1 MIDQHS
7 SVNFPSQAGKEVKRH
22 LPLQM
27 VMLFNVILLAI
38 VILIGGVF
46 SFLDIQSGRQMSGSN
61 LTQVKDTS
69 RLLTEFVDKQMPLK
83 SLLNRQRF
91 LIADFRNQL
100 NLYLLVK
107 NRETSHLEQ
116 SFARLQEQS
125 NILESDLVPDLPV
138 SYTDELKV
146 HSVQIEAIMTA
157 LRSFRTTG
165 FSEAAPILEQSGAA
179 IDSNIRLLNEIEHY
193 LDAQAEETTRRV
205 LASNLQTTE
214 NAGTLANLIDNF
226 ERQYFITVLIVIVIV
241 IIFQIAFY
249 YILKERLG
257 SLIQITSKISNNG
270 GLSERVRWVSSD
282 EIGTLAQS
290 FNRMLDR
297 LESAQKEI
305 SSNEAYLDDIF
316 HSMLN
321 ALVAINPDQT
331 IRTVNHSL
339 LNLLDYSEQDLTGQP
354 ISKIFPDHPPN
365 LCPKEYIETIDQSY
379 IIHGEEHLFTTR
391 EGKKI
396 PVLLSCSI
404 IRDLSQKNRGV
415 VCVAQDI
422 SQLKQMEQDR
432 KKLEDQLRQSQ
443 KMEAIGTLAG
453 GIAHDFNNILSTM
466 QGFTWLLLADKPENS
481 EERDYL
487 NEIYIAG
494 ERASGLIQQIL
505 TFSRTDNQEQ
515 KPLKLSPLVKEA
527 LRFIRATIPKSIEI
541 RQYIDPNCQA
551 VQANATQIHQIIINL
566 CTNALHAMKNEQG
579 ILTVSLDQVNSQD
592 ESELK
597 QEFPDNRFVRITVCD
612 TGHGIRPEIKNRIFE
627 PFFTTKEV
635 GEGTGLGLSVVHG
648 IVKNHHGRIFVQSEI
663 EQGTTFQIYLPVI
676 DSIGQEEDK
685 NELNMPANGDE
696 HVLIVEDEPSLA
708 RFYEIA
714 LVHLGYK
721 VTREKNGNNA
731 LERFKNNI
739 HQIDVVF
746 TDQAMP
752 QMTGIQLGQELLKL
766 DPNLPIILATGYKGE
781 SLKEKAL
788 SVGIRYFLE
797 KPVNIGKLTQTIR
810 EIFDPVLVNTDGS
823 DPNSDF
829 NSEQE
834 QTLLINAED
843 IIHKNEEFRDIIPLF
858 LEERQKE
865 VIRILTAVK
874 TLNYEEIYSL
884 GHKMQGAS
892 EAFGFTTVTEIG
904 IALKQSAMKGENEL
918 IQNKINELKDYLDQL
933 ENDYNV

>member
-1 MIDQHS
+1 MTTPQT
-7 SVNFPSQAGKEVKRH
+7 GKAVKRH

-46 SFLDIQSGRQMSGSN
+46 SFLDLQSGRQMSGAN
-61 LTQVKDTS
+61 LMQVKETS
-69 RLLTEFVDKQMPLK
+69 LLLTELVSKQLPIK
-83 SLLNRQRF
+83 HRLNQQRF
-91 LIADFRNQL
+91 LIADLRNLLNLHLLLRNDSSNQL
-100 NLYLLVK
+100 E
-107 NRETSHLEQ
+107 ET
-116 SFARLQEQS
+116 FIKLQEG
-125 NILESDLVPDLPV
+125 NRDLTTTIKIDLPAYFIDDLKRHTNEIDGMMQALPAFR
-138 SYTDELKV
+138 SNHATGSELTFK
-146 HSVQIEAIMTA
+146 A
-157 LRSFRTTG
+157 
-165 FSEAAPILEQSGAA
+165 SGQT
-179 IDSNIRLLNEIEHY
+179 IDSYIQLLNSIERY
-193 LDAQAEETTRRV
+193 LDTETEETTRKV
-205 LASNLQTTE
+205 LTSNLQTTE

-226 ERQYFITVLIVIVIV
+226 ERQYFITVLIVIAIV
-241 IIFQIAFY
+241 IIFQIAFF

-257 SLIQITSKISNNG
+257 SLIQITSKISKNG
-270 GLSERVRWVSSD
+270 GLSDRVNWVSSD

-297 LESAQKEI
+297 LESAHKEI

-321 ALVAINPDQT
+321 SLVAINPDQT

-339 LNLLDYSEQDLTGQP
+339 LQLLKYSEQELLGQP
-354 ISKIFPDHPPN
+354 IRLIFPDHPAK
-365 LCPKEYIETIDQSY
+365 LCPKEYVETSDQSY
-379 IIHGEEHLFTTR
+379 IIHGEEHIFVTK
-391 EGKKI
+391 EGKRI

-404 IRDLSQKNRGV
+404 IRDLSHKNRGV

-422 SQLKQMEQDR
+422 SQLKQMEEER
-432 KKLEDQLRQSQ
+432 KRLEDQLRQSQ

-494 ERASGLIQQIL
+494 ERAAGLIQQIL

-515 KPLKLSPLVKEA
+515 KPLKLTPLVKEA

-541 RQYIDPNCQA
+541 RQDIDPNCQA

-579 ILTVSLDQVNSQD
+579 ILTVSLDQVDSQD
-592 ESELK
+592 EPELK
-597 QEFPDNRFVRITVCD
+597 QEFPDSRFVRITVSD
-612 TGHGIRPEIKNRIFE
+612 TGHGISPEIKNRIFE

-648 IVKNHHGRIFVQSEI
+648 IVKNHNGRIFVHSEVG
-663 EQGTTFQIYLPVI
+663 QGATFQIYLPVI
-676 DSIGQEEDK
+676 DSIGQEEVRD
-685 NELNMPANGDE
+685 ELYKPAKGDE
-696 HVLIVEDEPSLA
+696 HILIVEDEPSLA

-714 LVHLGYK
+714 LTQLGYR
-721 VTREKNGNNA
+721 VTREKNGDAA
-731 LERFKNNI
+731 LTRFKQNPLEF
-739 HQIDVVF
+739 DVVF

-766 DPNLPIILATGYKGE
+766 DPNLPIILATGFKGE
-781 SLKEKAL
+781 SLKQRAL

-810 EIFDPVLVNTDGS
+810 EVFDPELVNTEGLTS
-823 DPNSDF
+823 DSNMQSKR
-829 NSEQE
+829 EQS
-834 QTLLINAED
+834 LLVSAED

-865 VIRILTAVK
+865 VIRILNAVE
-874 TLNYEEIYSL
+874 TSNYEEIYAL

-892 EAFGFTTVTEIG
+892 EAFGFTTVSEIG
-904 IALKQSAMKGENEL
+904 NSLKQSAMKGENEL

-933 ENDYNV
+933 ENDYNT